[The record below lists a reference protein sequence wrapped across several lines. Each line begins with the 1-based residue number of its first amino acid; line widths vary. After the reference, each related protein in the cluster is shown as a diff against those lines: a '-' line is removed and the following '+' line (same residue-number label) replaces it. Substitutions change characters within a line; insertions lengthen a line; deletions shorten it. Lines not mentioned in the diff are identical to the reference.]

1 MRDYD
6 FRNSSAFTPW
16 ISAGLG
22 YARVHH
28 KTSYI
33 YTDNSPAGSEVYS
46 ASASKYENNLAWS
59 LGAGV
64 KYDVTQDQQQGEL
77 QLPVSG
83 CRGFHSDF
91 KDEDGAKYKSSV
103 DVRSNEF
110 MLGATYNF

>member
-1 MRDYD
+1 
-6 FRNSSAFTPW
+6 RNSSAFTPW

-46 ASASKYENNLAWS
+46 TSASKYENNLAWS
-59 LGAGV
+59 LGVGV
-64 KYDVTQDQQQGEL
+64 KYDVTQDFSLDLSYRYLDAGDSTL
-77 QLPVSG
+77 TY
-83 CRGFHSDF
+83 